1 MASIPG
7 QISPNF
13 IQTNQSGNK
22 NYNSAL
28 SLLTTLFFMWGLI
41 TCMNDILIPH
51 LKSIFDMDYT
61 QTMLIQF
68 TFFGAYAL
76 MSVPASMIIGKIGY
90 QKGIVLGLIIAG
102 LGAFLFYP
110 ASVVLAYP
118 LFLFAFFTLA
128 TGITVLQVAANPYV
142 AILGAPETASSR
154 LTLTQAFNSLGTTIA
169 PIIGSL
175 LILGGMFYSIN
186 DDGNRVFNPTKDQIV
201 HFDDAKWKEFDQKD
215 KVAAMPINAIMKDKT
230 NHIWFQDSLGL
241 TKFDGVKLESYQHVN
256 GKLSEETQGILV
268 TERSEHQPFEQID
281 LVRKAD
287 FPAFQKEKAKTVQI
301 PYIALGLI
309 LLVIALVFWFVKL
322 PVISSARPSSSTTG
336 SVWQYRHLVLGAIG
350 IFVYVGAEVSIGSF
364 LVNFFGERDIAGLS
378 EKEAAKFV
386 ALYWGGAMIG
396 RFQGAIAMSKI
407 TSKIKQY
414 GTLILIL
421 LFGFLLSLYITKEI
435 DKALIFL
442 LFIVINAIASIF
454 GKNKPSRT
462 LAIFAGFAMLFVI
475 LTLVSGGYLALW
487 AIVAVGLF
495 NSIMFPTIFTLAIDG
510 LGEHTSQGSGILNT
524 AIVGG
529 AIIPLIM
536 GAFADGIGI
545 HHAFIIT
552 LVCYAFIFFYAING
566 YKHKSKPV
574 NS

>member
-7 QISPNF
+7 QISPD
-13 IQTNQSGNK
+13 IQAAGNGK
-22 NYNSAL
+22 SNNSAL

-51 LKSIFDMDYT
+51 LKSIFNMDYT

-76 MSVPASMIIGKIGY
+76 MSVPASIIIGKIGY
-90 QKGIVLGLIIAG
+90 QRGIVLGLIIAG

-142 AILGAPETASSR
+142 AILGSPETASSR

-175 LILGGMFYSIN
+175 LILGGMFYSMNN
-186 DDGNRVFNPTKDQIV
+186 DGARIFNPTKDQTL
-201 HFDDAKWKEFDQKD
+201 HFNDAKWKEFDQKES
-215 KVAAMPINAIMKDKT
+215 VASMPINAIMKDKT
-230 NHIWFQDSLGL
+230 NHIWFQDSSGL
-241 TKFDGVKLESYQHVN
+241 TRFDGVKVERFEHVN
-256 GKLSEETQGILV
+256 GNLSDQTEGILV
-268 TERSEHQPFEQID
+268 TEPQDNQPYEQID
-281 LVRKAD
+281 VIQKD
-287 FPAFQKEKAKTVQI
+287 QFPAFQKEKAKTVQV
-301 PYIALGLI
+301 PYIGLGLV
-309 LLVIALVFWFVKL
+309 LLIIALVFWFVKL
-322 PVISSARPSSSTTG
+322 PVISSARPSSHTTG
-336 SVWQYRHLVLGAIG
+336 SVWQYRQLVLGAIG

-364 LVNFFGERDIAGLS
+364 LVNFFGDRDIAGLS

-414 GTLILIL
+414 GSIALVLI
-421 LFGFLLSLYITKEI
+421 FGFLLALYITKQA

-442 LFIVINAIASIF
+442 LFIVINAVASVF
-454 GKNKPSRT
+454 GKNKPNRT
-462 LAIFAGFAMLFVI
+462 LAIFAGFAILFVL
-475 LTLVSGGYLALW
+475 LTLISGGYLALW
-487 AIVAVGLF
+487 TIVAVGLF

-536 GAFADGIGI
+536 GAFADSIGI

-552 LVCYAFIFFYAING
+552 LVCYAFIFF
-566 YKHKSKPV
+566 
-574 NS
+574 